1 MDKYQNFFDSIED
14 YITYRDEEITSG
26 KNDYNMVNVVRKENA
41 EVGMHS
47 NVIYSLIDPH
57 GLHYR
62 QNLFL
67 KLFIRDVLKIEDF
80 GEIIS
85 VEAEE
90 ATVENRRID
99 FTIKS
104 TNYYVG
110 IEMKIDAKDLSQQ
123 LSHYEYDLKEKAKK
137 AGVEKVLIYYL
148 TKNGKDAG
156 LHSSKGIVYKKRSFE
171 EHILNWIE
179 SCQNEVENIPNLNN
193 LYHAFENYKDIVK
206 KITGKYKGNLMKL
219 EEFLKDQNVSE
230 FYTVF
235 NEIDEMQERV
245 NRNFINTL
253 DGYLGA
259 IEGKDKKSSYIDI
272 VMGEYVIRLY
282 FTGSELMVQ
291 IGDEKDRFTKS
302 ISEDKREF
310 FLNNY
315 SSASILT
322 NKIWAKGYGELN
334 LGKVRLQTQLKLLE
348 DAAKFINEFSAI
360 QRNT

>member
-1 MDKYQNFFDSIED
+1 MVKYQNFFDSIED
-14 YITYRDEEITSG
+14 YITYRDEEIERG
-26 KNDYNMVNVVRKENA
+26 INDYNMVNVVRKENA

-47 NVIYSLIDPH
+47 NVIYSLIDPK

-62 QNLFL
+62 EDLFL
-67 KLFIRDVLKIEDF
+67 KLFIQDVLKIEDF

-90 ATVENRRID
+90 ATSENRRID

-110 IEMKIDAKDLSQQ
+110 IEMKIDAKDLNQQ
-123 LSHYEYDLKEKAKK
+123 LSHYEDDLKEKAKK

-156 LHSSKGIVYKKRSFE
+156 FHSSEGIVYKRISFE

-179 SCQNEVENIPNLNN
+179 HCQTEVKNITNLNQ
-193 LYHAFENYKDIVK
+193 AFENYKDIVK
-206 KITGKYKGNLMKL
+206 KITGKYRGNLMQL

-245 NRNFINTL
+245 SKNFINTL
-253 DGYLGA
+253 DGYLNA
-259 IEGKDKKSSYIDI
+259 IDGKEKFSSFIDI
-272 VMGEYVIRLY
+272 PIREYVIRLY
-282 FTGSELMVQ
+282 FNGSELIVQ
-291 IGDEKDRFTKS
+291 IGNEKDRFITS
-302 ISEDKREF
+302 VSEDNREK
-310 FLNNY
+310 FLNIY
-315 SSASILT
+315 SGASKLS
-322 NKIWAKGYGELN
+322 NKKWAKGYGELN
-334 LGKVRLQTQLKLLE
+334 LGKVRLQTQDLVLE
-348 DAAKFINEFSAI
+348 KAEKFINEFSSI
-360 QRNT
+360 

>member
-1 MDKYQNFFDSIED
+1 MDKYQDFFDSIKK

-47 NVIYSLIDPH
+47 NVIYSLIDPN
-57 GLHYR
+57 GQHYR
-62 QNLFL
+62 GDLFL
-67 KLFIRDVLKIEDF
+67 KLFIKYVLADEKIKIDDF

-85 VEAEE
+85 VKAEE
-90 ATVENRRID
+90 STIENRRID

-104 TNYYVG
+104 TKYYIG
-110 IEMKIDAKDLSQQ
+110 IEMKIDAKDLSEQ
-123 LSHYEYDLKEKAKK
+123 LSHYEYDLLLKAKNDK
-137 AGVEKVLIYYL
+137 VENVIIYYL
-148 TKNGKDAG
+148 TKDGKEAAT
-156 LHSSKGIVYKKRSFE
+156 HSSNKIDYKKRSFE
-171 EHILNWIE
+171 KHILNWIE
-179 SCQNEVENIPNLNN
+179 NCQNEVKNITNLN
-193 LYHAFENYKDIVK
+193 LAFENYKDIVK
-206 KITGKYKGNLMKL
+206 KITGKYKGNLMPL
-219 EEFLKDQNVSE
+219 EEFLKGQNVSE

-253 DGYLGA
+253 DGYLGT

-272 VMGEYVIRLY
+272 AMGEYVIRLY

-302 ISEDKREF
+302 ISEERRDSF
-310 FLNNY
+310 FNNY
-315 SSASILT
+315 NSASALS
-322 NKIWAKGYGELN
+322 NKKWDKGYGERN

-348 DAAKFINEFSAI
+348 DAAKFINEFRI
-360 QRNT
+360 N